1 MNFKYDYINER
12 KYKVKND
19 IFLTVN
25 SKSLSQSLQ
34 KEYDEL
40 CSKVYHNLS

>member
-25 SKSLSQSLQ
+25 FKSLSQCFQ
-34 KEYDEL
+34 KGYDEL
-40 CSKVYHNLS
+40 CFKVYHNLS